1 MESNF
6 TQHLRMLVRLA
17 LSDQKFSE
25 IEKGLIVSIGKAH
38 RLPAD
43 EIESII
49 NEELSTKND
58 LNIQF
63 SALSFHDKF
72 EYLYDIIQ
80 LMKID
85 NEVFLSEIRFCEQ
98 MSENLGFDK
107 KVVKKLSSRI
117 YGDPSITADRDELK
131 NLAQKFLR
139 D

>member
-25 IEKGLIVSIGKAH
+25 IERGLILSIGKAH
-38 RLPAD
+38 RLPK
-43 EIESII
+43 EEVQGII
-49 NEELSTKND
+49 SEELSQKGS
-58 LNIQF
+58 LNIEF
-63 SALSFHDKF
+63 NALSFDDKF

-98 MSENLGFDK
+98 MAETLGFDK

-117 YGDPSITADRDELK
+117 YGDPSITADREDLK
-131 NLAQKFLR
+131 KQASKFLKG
-139 D
+139 

>member
-17 LSDQKFSE
+17 LSDQKFSD

-38 RLPAD
+38 RLPEE
-43 EIESII
+43 EIQSLIT
-49 NEELSTKND
+49 EELSQKST
-58 LNIQF
+58 LNIAF
-63 SALSFHDKF
+63 NALSFDDKF

-98 MSENLGFDK
+98 MAENLGFDK
-107 KVVKKLSSRI
+107 KVVKKLSARI
-117 YGDPSITADRDELK
+117 YGDPSITADRHNLK
-131 NLAQKFLR
+131 MLAQKFLR

>member
-17 LSDQKFSE
+17 LSDQKFSD

-38 RLPAD
+38 RLAEE
-43 EIESII
+43 EIQTLIT
-49 NEELSTKND
+49 EELSQKNS
-58 LNIQF
+58 LNIAF
-63 SALSFHDKF
+63 KALSFDDKF

-98 MSENLGFDK
+98 MAENLGFDK

-117 YGDPSITADRDELK
+117 YGDPSITADRHNLK
-131 NLAQKFLR
+131 MLAQKFLR

>member
-6 TQHLRMLVRLA
+6 IQHLRMLVRLA

-25 IEKGLIVSIGKAH
+25 VEKGLISSIGKAH
-38 RLPAD
+38 RLSD
-43 EIESII
+43 EDIQAII
-49 NEELSTKND
+49 SEELSQKNA

-63 SALSFHDKF
+63 NALSFDDKF

-98 MSENLGFDK
+98 MADNLGFDK
-107 KVVKKLSSRI
+107 KVVKKLSARI
-117 YGDPSITADRDELK
+117 YGDPSITTNRDALK
-131 NLAQKFLR
+131 SQARKFLKR
-139 D
+139 